1 MTARER
7 IPLAGF
13 SLLPDTPAMTPTNPQ
28 IPEPSSGLPHVV
40 DTPSACRLSDW
51 GLLCVSGEDAATFLQ
66 GQATCDINALED
78 GGLGSGAF
86 CTPKGRVIASFR
98 IAKLGH
104 AFYLLLAN
112 ELVPVIHKRLQ
123 LYVMRSR
130 VILENLSDQYLLIG
144 AMGPGIETA
153 LDDAG
158 EKLPEGPGLMWSQ
171 DMGCGVMKISEN
183 SARYL
188 LLLAA
193 NREGAQESI
202 SQLPSFHADAWKRE
216 EIAAGFPWVTAATSE
231 EFLPQML
238 NLDCLNG
245 IGFKKGCYTG
255 QEIVTRTHF
264 LGQLKRRMFRLYCKS
279 DSPVEA
285 GAVVYAEF
293 EGESKTAGQIV
304 NACRNK
310 EGDIECLAVLSL
322 ELADSPTLRVTD
334 PQQGPLLQ
342 KLPLPYSLAL

>member
-1 MTARER
+1 
-7 IPLAGF
+7 
-13 SLLPDTPAMTPTNPQ
+13 MTPTNPP
-28 IPEPSSGLPHVV
+28 IPEPSTGLPHVV
-40 DTPSACRLSDW
+40 DTPSACRLSEW
-51 GLLCVSGEDAATFLQ
+51 GLLRVSGEDAAGFLQ
-66 GQATCDINALED
+66 GQATCDINALGD

-98 IAKLGH
+98 IAKSGH
-104 AFYLLLAN
+104 AFYLLLAS

-123 LYVMRSR
+123 LYVLRSR
-130 VILENLSDQYLLIG
+130 VILENLSDQYILIG

-153 LDDAG
+153 LDKG
-158 EKLPEGPGLMWSQ
+158 EQELPETPGLGWSH
-171 DMGCGVMKISEN
+171 DMGLGFMKISEDP
-183 SARYL
+183 SRYL

-193 NREGAQESI
+193 NHDGEQGSI
-202 SQLPSFHADAWKRE
+202 SQLPSFQPDAWKRE

-238 NLDCLNG
+238 NLDCLDG

-264 LGQLKRRMFRLYCKS
+264 LGQLKRRMFRLSCKS

-285 GAVVYAEF
+285 GALVYAGLD
-293 EGESKTAGQIV
+293 GENKTAGQIV

-310 EGDIECLAVLSL
+310 EGNIECLAVLSL
-322 ELADSPTLRVTD
+322 ELADSPKLRAAD

-342 KLPLPYSLAL
+342 KLSLPYSLAL

>member
-1 MTARER
+1 
-7 IPLAGF
+7 
-13 SLLPDTPAMTPTNPQ
+13 LL
-28 IPEPSSGLPHVV
+28 
-40 DTPSACRLSDW
+40 R
-51 GLLCVSGEDAATFLQ
+51 VSGEDAAGFLQ
-66 GQATCDINALED
+66 GQATCDINALGD

-98 IAKLGH
+98 IAKSGD

-123 LYVMRSR
+123 LYVLRSR
-130 VILENLSDQYLLIG
+130 VILENLSDQYILIG
-144 AMGPGIETA
+144 VMGPGIETA
-153 LDDAG
+153 LDKG
-158 EKLPEGPGLMWSQ
+158 EQELPETPGLGWFH
-171 DMGCGVMKISEN
+171 DMGLGFMKISEDP
-183 SARYL
+183 SRYL

-193 NREGAQESI
+193 NHDGAQGSI
-202 SQLPSFHADAWKRE
+202 SQLPSFQPDAWKRE

-238 NLDCLNG
+238 NLDCLDG

-264 LGQLKRRMFRLYCKS
+264 LGQLKRRMFRLSCKS

-285 GAVVYAEF
+285 GAVVYAGL

-310 EGDIECLAVLSL
+310 EGNIECLAVLSL
-322 ELADSPTLRVTD
+322 ELADSPKLRAAD

-342 KLPLPYSLAL
+342 KLSLPYSLAL

>member
-28 IPEPSSGLPHVV
+28 IPEHSTGLPHVV

-98 IAKLGH
+98 IVKSRD

-123 LYVMRSR
+123 LYVLRSR
-130 VILENLSDQYLLIG
+130 VTLENLSDQYLLIG

-153 LDDAG
+153 LDKAG
-158 EKLPEGPGLMWSQ
+158 EEFPETPGLRWSHER
-171 DMGCGVMKISEN
+171 GHGVMKISEDPV
-183 SARYL
+183 RYL

-193 NREGAQESI
+193 DRDGGQEPF
-202 SQLPSFHADAWKRE
+202 SQLPSFQPDAWKRE

-238 NLDCLNG
+238 NLDCLDG

-264 LGQLKRRMFRLYCKS
+264 LGQLKRRMFRLCCRS

-285 GAVVYAEF
+285 GAVVYAEL

-304 NACRNK
+304 NVCRNK

-322 ELADSPTLRVTD
+322 ELADCPKLRATD

-342 KLPLPYSLAL
+342 KLPLPYSLVL